1 MYEEYSYAREIR
13 SATSNKGKQ
22 MNSNSIGVIGG
33 GLMGCGITT
42 RCALAGFAT
51 VLIESDATR
60 LEQIALTIDAILSEL
75 IDAGSI
81 DAEQRHLI
89 HHSMTIATSIY
100 AVQHA
105 SVVIEAI
112 PEVLLQKQIL
122 FSELES
128 ILSPDALILSNTS
141 GFLPDALAE
150 KMTHKER
157 CLVAHFWNP
166 PHLIPLVEVVPGT
179 ATLPAATK
187 QTVDLMHR
195 IGSEP
200 VVLQKA
206 IPGFVGNR
214 LQFALLREALHI
226 VHSGAAD
233 AATVDAVMTASLGR
247 RYSIMGP
254 LESADLGGL
263 QTLLKVGTYL
273 LPELSSDL
281 QSLELLR
288 DHVARAELGSA
299 AGQGFY
305 RWDADRLA
313 SIRQRR
319 LRHLRHNNKDGIDS
333 NYDSSSDSSNVTP

>member
-1 MYEEYSYAREIR
+1 
-13 SATSNKGKQ
+13 

-33 GLMGCGITT
+33 GLMGCGIAT
-42 RCALAGFAT
+42 RCALAGLAT
-51 VLIESDATR
+51 VLIETDTTR
-60 LEQIALTIDAILSEL
+60 LAQIALSIDTILFEL
-75 IDAGSI
+75 IEAGSI
-81 DAEQRHLI
+81 DADQRQLAHDT
-89 HHSMTIATSIY
+89 MTIATSID
-100 AVQHA
+100 AVRDA
-105 SVVIEAI
+105 GVVIEAI
-112 PEVLLQKQIL
+112 PEVLSQKQTL

-128 ILSPDALILSNTS
+128 VLSPDALILSNTS

-150 KMTHKER
+150 KMTYKAR

-179 ATLPAATK
+179 ATLPAATE
-187 QTVDLMHR
+187 QTVALMRR
-195 IGSEP
+195 IGAEP

-206 IPGFVGNR
+206 IPGFIGNR

-273 LPELSSDL
+273 LPELSTDM

-288 DHVARAELGSA
+288 GHVIRDELGSA

-313 SIRQRR
+313 SIRERR
-319 LRHLRHNNKDGIDS
+319 LRYLRHYNRDDS
-333 NYDSSSDSSNVTP
+333 D

>member
-1 MYEEYSYAREIR
+1 
-13 SATSNKGKQ
+13 
-22 MNSNSIGVIGG
+22 MNANCIGVIGG
-33 GLMGCGITT
+33 GLMGCGIAA
-42 RCALAGFAT
+42 RFALAGFDT
-51 VLIESDATR
+51 VLIETDSAR
-60 LEQIALTIDAILSEL
+60 LTQIAETIDAILSEL
-75 IDAGSI
+75 REAGSI
-81 DAEQRHLI
+81 DDGQRHQV
-89 HHSMTIATSIY
+89 HHTMTIATSID
-100 AVQHA
+100 AVRDA
-105 SVVIEAI
+105 GVVIEAI
-112 PEVLLQKQIL
+112 PEVLLQKQNL

-141 GFLPDALAE
+141 GFLPDALVE
-150 KMTHKER
+150 KMEHKER

-179 ATLPAATK
+179 ATLPAATE
-187 QTVDLMHR
+187 QTVDLMRR

-206 IPGFVGNR
+206 IPGFIGNR

-226 VHSGAAD
+226 VRSGAAD

-273 LPELSSDL
+273 LPELSSDM
-281 QSLELLR
+281 QSLDLLR
-288 DHVARAELGSA
+288 DHVARAELGSS
-299 AGQGFY
+299 AGQGLY

-313 SIRQRR
+313 SLRQRR
-319 LRHLRHNNKDGIDS
+319 LNHLRRYKNNGGGGDDEGGDEGEGNKKI
-333 NYDSSSDSSNVTP
+333 SSSDRSDVTP

>member
-1 MYEEYSYAREIR
+1 
-13 SATSNKGKQ
+13 

-33 GLMGCGITT
+33 GLMGCGIAT
-42 RCALAGFAT
+42 RFALAGFDT
-51 VLIESDATR
+51 VLIETDATR
-60 LEQIALTIDAILSEL
+60 LAQIALTVDAILSEL
-75 IDAGSI
+75 IEAGSI
-81 DAEQRHLI
+81 DADQRQRVHDT
-89 HHSMTIATSIY
+89 MTIATAID
-100 AVQHA
+100 AVRNA
-105 SVVIEAI
+105 GVVIEAI
-112 PEVLLQKQIL
+112 PEVLAQKQTL

-128 ILSPDALILSNTS
+128 MLSSDALILSNTS

-150 KMTHKER
+150 KMAHKER

-166 PHLIPLVEVVPGT
+166 PHVIPLVEVVPGT
-179 ATLPAATK
+179 ATLAAATE
-187 QTVDLMHR
+187 QTVDLMRR

-206 IPGFVGNR
+206 IPGFIGNR

-226 VHSGAAD
+226 VRSGAAD

-273 LPELSSDL
+273 LPELSSDM

-299 AGQGFY
+299 AGQGLY
-305 RWDADRLA
+305 RWDADRIA
-313 SIRQRR
+313 SISNRR
-319 LRHLRHNNKDGIDS
+319 LDHLRHFNKRNGNGNGDAGS
-333 NYDSSSDSSNVTP
+333 NDNP